1 MQRERISEMKLK
13 NWKTSGM
20 QIMLEET
27 FPNSLQVRDNHNKS
41 VFISANLD
49 NCLILWWDE
58 RHKELQ
64 AKHDIAI
71 LELQDQLEVANDHET
86 TLSK

>member
-1 MQRERISEMKLK
+1 MKDKWDADYAGRDVSEF
-13 NWKTSGM
+13 TTG
-20 QIMLEET
+20 QGY
-27 FPNSLQVRDNHNKS
+27 HNQS
-41 VFISANLD
+41 VFISTNLD
-49 NCLILWWDE
+49 KCLIRWWDE

-71 LELQDQLEVANDHET
+71 LELQDQLEVATDHET

>member
-1 MQRERISEMKLK
+1 MKDKWDADYAGRDVSEF
-13 NWKTSGM
+13 TTG
-20 QIMLEET
+20 QGYPGIT
-27 FPNSLQVRDNHNKS
+27 HYKS
-41 VFISANLD
+41 VFISTNLD
-49 NCLILWWDE
+49 KCLILWWDE

>member
-20 QIMLEET
+20 QIMLAET
-27 FPNSLQVRDNHNKS
+27 FPNLLQVKDTHNKS
-41 VFISANLD
+41 VFISTNLD
-49 NCLILWWDE
+49 KRLILWWDE